1 MKDRKQPETLRLR
14 LAMPAITANDLEA
27 SVAWYRDVMG
37 FIVAEEYRM
46 EGELKGVE
54 MKAGAV
60 QFVLSQDDFAQ
71 GRDRLKGLGLRIYCT
86 TTQDVDELAAQ
97 IGARGGELIQP
108 PTDQPWGARDFAVI
122 DPDGFKISISSED

>member
-14 LAMPAITANDLEA
+14 VAMPAITANDLEA

-37 FIVAEEYRM
+37 FVVGEEYRV
-46 EGELKGVE
+46 EGELQGVE
-54 MKAGAV
+54 MKAGV
-60 QFVLSQDDFAQ
+60 VRFLLSQDDFAQ

-122 DPDGFKISISSED
+122 DPDGFKISISSEG